1 MMSRTPRRLHD
12 VIQPREGPRGAAG
25 VKANRASET
34 AHVSRQVGA
43 WVALNRRVVSE
54 RGGGRL
60 AAAAFVLPG
69 NRRTCRGSVWL
80 SPSYVQGRYPRVR
93 LFGPRLLPRGIPR

>member
-12 VIQPREGPRGAAG
+12 VIQPREGPRRPTG

-34 AHVSRQVGA
+34 AHVSCQVGA
-43 WVALNRRVVSE
+43 WVALNRRAVSE

-69 NRRTCRGSVWL
+69 NRRTCRGSVR
-80 SPSYVQGRYPRVR
+80 SYVEGRYPRIR
-93 LFGPRLLPRGIPR
+93 LFGPLLPRGIPR